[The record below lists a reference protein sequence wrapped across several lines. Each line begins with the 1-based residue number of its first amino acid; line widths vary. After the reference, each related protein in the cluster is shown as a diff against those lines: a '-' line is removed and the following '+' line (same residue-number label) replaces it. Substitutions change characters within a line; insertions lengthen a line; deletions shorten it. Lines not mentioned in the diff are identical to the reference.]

1 MKYDFF
7 SDMRFEQ
14 VYTEYKR
21 KGWTYTVIIGALL
34 ILLIM
39 L

>member
-7 SDMRFEQ
+7 ADKRFEQ
-14 VYTEYKR
+14 EYTEYKR
-21 KGWTYTVIIGALL
+21 KGWTYTVIGALL

>member
-1 MKYDFF
+1 MKYELFG
-7 SDMRFEQ
+7 DMRLEQ
-14 VYTEYKR
+14 EYLDYKR
-21 KGWTYTVIIGALL
+21 KGWTATVIGALL

>member
-14 VYTEYKR
+14 EYTEYKR
-21 KGWTYTVIIGALL
+21 KGWAYTVIGALL

>member
-1 MKYDFF
+1 MNYDFF
-7 SDMRFEQ
+7 GDMRFEQ

-21 KGWTYTVIIGALL
+21 KGWTYTVIGALL
-34 ILLIM
+34 ILIIM